1 MLLARV
7 RDTYGGSPLD
17 HLRKNEQKLIAEFSP
32 EIELVLT
39 QLQSFSN
46 LTLLE
51 FTRTDLI
58 AMHKNMRRHH
68 LRPRDALHLAAMQK
82 VECSNIVN
90 QDSDFERVPGIQHYT
105 LT

>member
-1 MLLARV
+1 LLLARV